1 MAQPKSHTQSVL
13 SSVEMLG
20 ARLQKVINSP
30 SAQKNRSAVLYK
42 SPEEMQEDWDQI
54 IEAIND
60 TDGVHV
66 IFQEDGGA
74 KVHWEVPQKK

>member
-1 MAQPKSHTQSVL
+1 MAMSKSQTQNVP

-20 ARLQKVINSP
+20 ARLQKTINSP
-30 SAQKNRSAVLYK
+30 GAQKNRSAVLYK
-42 SPEEMQEDWDQI
+42 APEEMQEDWDQI

-66 IFQEDGGA
+66 IFHDDGGA
-74 KVHWEVPQKK
+74 EVHWEVPQQD